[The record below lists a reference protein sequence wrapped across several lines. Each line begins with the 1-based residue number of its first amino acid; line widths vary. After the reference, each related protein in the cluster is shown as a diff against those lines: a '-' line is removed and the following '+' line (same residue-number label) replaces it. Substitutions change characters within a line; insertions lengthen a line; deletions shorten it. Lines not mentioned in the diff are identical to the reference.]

1 MPGAPSSCSV
11 KLAQLE
17 PERPYVTN
25 HRGSRSASANKD
37 NGGSVRLEGNVDHR
51 PYMRR
56 QNFGWVASQTI
67 NLQETIYSITTAGK
81 AALLQP

>member
-1 MPGAPSSCSV
+1 
-11 KLAQLE
+11 
-17 PERPYVTN
+17 
-25 HRGSRSASANKD
+25 
-37 NGGSVRLEGNVDHR
+37 LEGNVDHR